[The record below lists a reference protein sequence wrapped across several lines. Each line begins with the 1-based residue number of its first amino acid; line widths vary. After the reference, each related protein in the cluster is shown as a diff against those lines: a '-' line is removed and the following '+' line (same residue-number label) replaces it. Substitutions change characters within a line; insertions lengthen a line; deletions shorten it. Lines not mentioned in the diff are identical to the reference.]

1 MGEFFLELLKGCV
14 TFLVKVPG
22 SAFPGKPGQQ
32 NDDNGVSK
40 DELSVEVAK
49 A

>member
-1 MGEFFLELLKGCV
+1 MGEFFLELLKGCA

-22 SAFPGKPGQQ
+22 STFPGKPGQW
-32 NDDNGVSK
+32 DDNIRVSK
-40 DELSVEVAK
+40 DESSVEVAR

>member
-1 MGEFFLELLKGCV
+1 MGEFFLELLKGCA

-22 SAFPGKPGQQ
+22 SAFPGEPGQR
-32 NDDNGVSK
+32 DDDVGVSE
-40 DELSVEVAK
+40 DESSVEVAK

>member
-1 MGEFFLELLKGCV
+1 MGEFFLELLKGCA

-32 NDDNGVSK
+32 NDDIGVSK
-40 DELSVEVAK
+40 DKSSVEIAK